1 MFCQSSVV
9 KLAMFHFEFE
19 NPCGTR
25 GDQFVAVAVRPVY
38 SACMQ
43 EPQAAVT
50 STASATFAS
59 VLTALAAPLQ
69 GDEADWVDRDLE
81 DDVATISYEQALR
94 SQARFRPADPGQ
106 DSTMQDVPISRPHST
121 SGRPVPERKDRK
133 AASITIRLSEAE
145 CAQVRQRAT
154 DAGLTM
160 SAYLRSC
167 VLEAEILREQV
178 KEALTQFR
186 SVSPTVA
193 EVQDRKYL
201 RTRSW
206 PARLL
211 SRWSHGP
218 QATDA

>member
-1 MFCQSSVV
+1 
-9 KLAMFHFEFE
+9 
-19 NPCGTR
+19 
-25 GDQFVAVAVRPVY
+25 
-38 SACMQ
+38 MQ

-59 VLTALAAPLQ
+59 VLTALAAPVQ
-69 GDEADWVDRDLE
+69 GDVADWVDRDLE

-193 EVQDRKYL
+193 EVQDRKYP

-206 PARLL
+206 PARLF

>member
-1 MFCQSSVV
+1 
-9 KLAMFHFEFE
+9 MFHFEFG

-59 VLTALAAPLQ
+59 VLTALAAPVQ
-69 GDEADWVDRDLE
+69 GDEADWVDRELE

-94 SQARFRPADPGQ
+94 SQARFRPADPDQG
-106 DSTMQDVPISRPHST
+106 STMQDLPISRPHST

-206 PARLL
+206 PARLF